1 MVLESN
7 TGRCAYEEDESQ
19 RGWTRGG
26 VPVRILG
33 LERGGLGG
41 SHIDW
46 RREQVLARMLGLE
59 GGRL

>member
-1 MVLESN
+1 MVLDPDI
-7 TGRCAYEEDESQ
+7 GQCANEENEPQ